1 VGEIEALADI
11 SSNQI
16 ITRKKCNMNQRRAF
30 TLIELLV
37 VIAIIAILAAILFPV
52 FAKAREK
59 ARQITCASNLKQI
72 GLSFTQ
78 YCQDYD
84 ETYPGAWKG
93 INGNNSQPTRT
104 NWEENIYSYTKSTK
118 VYQCPDESKHVGNDS
133 SAICANNPDTCNTT
147 TDYGYN
153 DLINPALIGVP
164 AGGDDSTGTPDAMI
178 NEPANT
184 ILLSESNGGNSGQD
198 NTYDSKF
205 TDINGT
211 FYGNNWVGNTTNAA
225 DVAPVHTSGSNFL
238 WYDGHVKWL
247 HNSLDVTPTYPTG
260 SPYFWYIVKPAT
272 P

>member
-84 ETYPGAWKG
+84 ETYPGAWKAYPG
-93 INGNNSQPTRT
+93 SLRE
-104 NWEENIYSYTKSTK
+104 NWEEMIYSYTKSTN
-118 VYQCPDESKHVGNDS
+118 VYHCPDSTQHVSNDYS
-133 SAICANNPDTCNTT
+133 TNCTSNPDTCKST

-153 DLINPALIGVP
+153 AVSIAGGTNATIGTPSTDDSAGCPDALI
-164 AGGDDSTGTPDAMI
+164 T
-178 NEPANT
+178 EPSGT
-184 ILLSESNGGNSGQD
+184 ILLCEANATHSGQD
-198 NTYDSKF
+198 NVYKAAL
-205 TDINGT
+205 TDVSGSYYGLT
-211 FYGNNWVGNTTNAA
+211 WDGNNTTPA
-225 DVAPVHTSGSNFL
+225 DAYPYHTSASNIL
-238 WYDGHVKWL
+238 WYDGHVKSV
-247 HNSLDVTPTYPTG
+247 HNTLDITPTYPTG